1 MPISS
6 NDFEKSDR
14 EPSLLLMD
22 FLRSNLRVAYGVD
35 ELVEILA
42 SMGKK
47 LAKEEVERRLTLLE
61 YGGKVES
68 KKIVGVPYYRYRDV
82 SYFRPPSRP
91 RW

>member
-14 EPSLLLMD
+14 ETSLVLMD
-22 FLRSNLRVAYGVD
+22 FLRTNRLDAYNAD
-35 ELVEILA
+35 ELVETLA

-61 YGGKVES
+61 YAGEVES
-68 KKIVGVPYYRYRDV
+68 KKIAGMPYYRYRDT
-82 SYFRPPSRP
+82 SYFRPPTRP